1 METTIDFFEHLQSLD
16 DLVRWGGYVTLFLI
30 IFAETGLFVGFLL
43 PGDSLLITAGLVA
56 SRGHLDL
63 GAAILTMTAAAILGD
78 STGYL
83 IGKRIGSSLFQKQYS
98 TFFDPGN
105 LHKAQAFYDKHGGK
119 TIFFA
124 RFLPVIRSFSSPV
137 AGIARMPYSKF
148 LFYSASG
155 ATVWI
160 PFFTLLG
167 FFLGT
172 WLAKYYWLIN
182 LILSATLAFIIFSI
196 LYHIFKL
203 KFTRKHV

>member
-1 METTIDFFEHLQSLD
+1 
-16 DLVRWGGYVTLFLI
+16 
-30 IFAETGLFVGFLL
+30 
-43 PGDSLLITAGLVA
+43 
-56 SRGHLDL
+56 
-63 GAAILTMTAAAILGD
+63 
-78 STGYL
+78 
-83 IGKRIGSSLFQKQYS
+83 
-98 TFFDPGN
+98 
-105 LHKAQAFYDKHGGK
+105 FYDKHGGK

>member
-83 IGKRIGSSLFQKQYS
+83 IGKRIGSSLFQRQYS

-105 LHKAQAFYDKHGGK
+105 LHKAQ
-119 TIFFA
+119 
-124 RFLPVIRSFSSPV
+124 
-137 AGIARMPYSKF
+137 
-148 LFYSASG
+148 
-155 ATVWI
+155 
-160 PFFTLLG
+160 
-167 FFLGT
+167 
-172 WLAKYYWLIN
+172 
-182 LILSATLAFIIFSI
+182 
-196 LYHIFKL
+196 
-203 KFTRKHV
+203 